1 MASLVWGI
9 VIRDPV
15 FCEQSATSGGA
26 LVADL
31 CVRGVWVPQAAALFD
46 ICVVYADAQS
56 YHDHTPMAVLSTG
69 KHDKKQKYSQ
79 AQELPSLLCVCVSLY
94 GMIGCEATA
103 ILKWIGDMLSAIG
116 KPGNGLRN
124 CNGMGSC

>member
-31 CVRGVWVPQAAALFD
+31 CVRGVWVPQAVALFD

-56 YHDHTPMAVLSTG
+56 YHGRTPMAVLSTAEN
-69 KHDKKQKYSQ
+69 DKKQKYSQ
-79 AQELPSLLCVCVSLY
+79 AQELPSLLCVCVSLWY
-94 GMIGCEATA
+94 DGM
-103 ILKWIGDMLSAIG
+103 
-116 KPGNGLRN
+116 
-124 CNGMGSC
+124 